1 MFSNLSQN
9 SILYVLDLNNSP
21 KVLSGP
27 VERVSVP
34 RPKYN
39 TFNPNM
45 EMIVDIIATIGGE
58 RREFKGIPNG
68 SIANFG
74 NDAFILAENKEV
86 LNSYINSMLQNSKTI
101 LESVDK
107 HQKLVMDYEE
117 ALQELNPS
125 LKADKEKDKAI
136 QSLQEQVLSLQQGM
150 QQLIT
155 MMNKNGST
163 NGE

>member
-21 KVLSGP
+21 KILSGP

-39 TFNPNM
+39 NFNPTL
-45 EMIVDIIATIGGE
+45 EMIVDVVATINGE

-68 SIANFG
+68 AIANFG
-74 NDAFILAENKEV
+74 TDAFILAESKEA
-86 LNSYINSMLQNSKTI
+86 LNSYINAMLQNSRSV

-107 HQKLVMDYEE
+107 HKKLVMDYEE

-136 QSLQEQVLSLQQGM
+136 QDLQGQVSSLKESI
-150 QQLIT
+150 QQLLAR
-155 MMNKNGST
+155 MGG
-163 NGE
+163 GENNN

>member
-9 SILYVLDLNNSP
+9 SILYVLDLNNNP
-21 KVLSGP
+21 KILSGP

-39 TFNPNM
+39 NFNPAL
-45 EMIVDIIATIGGE
+45 EMVVDVIAIINGE

-68 SIANFG
+68 AIANFG
-74 NDAFILAENKEV
+74 TDAFILAESKEA
-86 LNSYINSMLQNSKTI
+86 LNSYINAMLQNSRSI
-101 LESVDK
+101 LESMDK
-107 HQKLVMDYEE
+107 HKKLVVDYEE

-136 QSLQEQVLSLQQGM
+136 QDLQGQVKTLQDNI
-150 QQLIT
+150 QQLLAKL
-155 MMNKNGST
+155 NK
-163 NGE
+163 GESNN

>member
-9 SILYVLDLNNSP
+9 SILYVLDLNNNP
-21 KVLSGP
+21 KILSGP

-39 TFNPNM
+39 NFNPNL
-45 EMIVDIIATIGGE
+45 EMVVDVIATINGE

-68 SIANFG
+68 AIANFG
-74 NDAFILAENKEV
+74 TDVFILAESKEA
-86 LNSYINSMLQNSKTI
+86 LNSYINAMLQNSRSI

-107 HQKLVMDYEE
+107 HKKLVVDYEE

-136 QSLQEQVLSLQQGM
+136 QDLQGQVKTLQDNI
-150 QQLIT
+150 QQLLA
-155 MMNKNGST
+155 KLDK
-163 NGE
+163 GESNN

>member
-21 KVLSGP
+21 KILSGP

-39 TFNPNM
+39 NFNPTL
-45 EMIVDIIATIGGE
+45 EMIVDVVATINGE

-68 SIANFG
+68 AIANFG
-74 NDAFILAENKEV
+74 TDAFILAESKEA
-86 LNSYINSMLQNSKTI
+86 LNSYINAMLQNSRSV

-107 HQKLVMDYEE
+107 HKKLVMDYEE

-136 QSLQEQVLSLQQGM
+136 QDLQGQVSSLKESI
-150 QQLIT
+150 QQLLAR
-155 MMNKNGST
+155 MSG
-163 NGE
+163 GENNN

>member
-9 SILYVLDLNNSP
+9 SILYVLDLNNNP
-21 KVLSGP
+21 KILSGP

-39 TFNPNM
+39 NFNPTL
-45 EMIVDIIATIGGE
+45 EMVVDVIAIINGE

-68 SIANFG
+68 AIANFG
-74 NDAFILAENKEV
+74 TDAFILAESKEA
-86 LNSYINSMLQNSKTI
+86 LNSYINAMLQNSRSI

-107 HQKLVMDYEE
+107 HKKLVVNYEE

-136 QSLQEQVLSLQQGM
+136 QDLQGQVKTLQDNI
-150 QQLIT
+150 QQLLA
-155 MMNKNGST
+155 KLDK
-163 NGE
+163 GESND

>member
-21 KVLSGP
+21 KILSGP

-39 TFNPNM
+39 NFNPTL
-45 EMIVDIIATIGGE
+45 EMIVDVVATINGE

-68 SIANFG
+68 AIANFG
-74 NDAFILAENKEV
+74 TDAFILAESKEA
-86 LNSYINSMLQNSKTI
+86 LNSYINAMLQNSRSI
-101 LESVDK
+101 LDSVDK
-107 HQKLVMDYEE
+107 HKKLVMDYEE

-136 QSLQEQVLSLQQGM
+136 QDLQGQVNSLQESI
-150 QQLIT
+150 QQLLAK
-155 MMNKNGST
+155 MNG
-163 NGE
+163 GENNN

>member
-9 SILYVLDLNNSP
+9 SILYVLDLNNNP
-21 KVLSGP
+21 KILSGP

-39 TFNPNM
+39 NFNPAL
-45 EMIVDIIATIGGE
+45 EMVVDVIATINGE

-68 SIANFG
+68 AIANFG
-74 NDAFILAENKEV
+74 TDAFILAESKEA
-86 LNSYINSMLQNSKTI
+86 LNSYINAMLQNSKSI

-107 HQKLVMDYEE
+107 HKKLVVDYEE

-136 QSLQEQVLSLQQGM
+136 QDLQGQVKTLQDNI
-150 QQLIT
+150 QQLLA
-155 MMNKNGST
+155 KLDK
-163 NGE
+163 GESNN